1 MSLTLEQLIQNR
13 KDLIEAHRK
22 NNFTDGIH
30 ALLTDLYPD
39 TAHFIYEL
47 LQNAEDMKATVVRFI
62 LDKDSIDF
70 EHNGTKRSFNI
81 TDIDAITNIGHNS
94 QKKDDPTSIG
104 KFGVGFK
111 AVFAYTATPIIHSG
125 DYHFQINDY
134 FVPEFKGVKKINTK
148 DIYGVSWTKFSF
160 PFNNPKKSVDIAYS
174 ECLDGLKAL
183 DSNSILF
190 LQNIR
195 KIEYMLPNGNF
206 GYVERIEN
214 DNHRVTVVYKKPNE
228 LKDHKSSWLRFDRLV
243 EITDDQ
249 GNQKRLSI
257 AVAFALEYDEKN
269 KKDKIVPVKGG
280 GRTFIY
286 FPAEKEYSGLRFH
299 INAPFAS
306 TVARDSVRNC
316 NDNDKL
322 ICAVSQLIKDSLPEI
337 KAQGLMNHSFFEVL
351 PHNKDNLG
359 SFYQY
364 VFNYIYTAFQKNYYL
379 PTKNGGYTSAENAL
393 VGPASIS
400 NVLKSKDMRTLFN
413 IEKIWIK
420 NASQRNS
427 DADKFIQSLN
437 VQEFSFKNFAKMF
450 DIPRSKKSEK
460 FLCSKTKEWLKRF
473 YALCADTYDNLDYC
487 SSYNFKRN
495 MKQTLAICS
504 SKGEMYRASDIYI
517 LPVNVKLITKSTPIV
532 DPYYVRATSKADKVC
547 DKIHSFFKDKL
558 EIREYGPKVEVE
570 KLLSTYNGEIEVGEQ
585 YFKDLLVF
593 AKYKAKHDD
602 IDFCTHKLFMYL
614 DTDDSELYNTKA
626 SELFLGRKYKNNV
639 GEILASVLEKFCLWD
654 GYAEHYNEKELPL
667 FIEFVIACGISMGL
681 KIEKRSALYNPLYY
695 DALCSN
701 GRRQTVCGVD
711 SDYYIPELEKIL
723 KVQTVEISKLIWN
736 TLEKYGK
743 TDGYKYITASYSPNA
758 STKSKTC
765 DSSLIYYLKKYAW
778 IPDKQGKMHKPEDI
792 SLNNLGNYFIY
803 NSENKIL
810 EALKIGSASSKK
822 RQEKTKLEQE
832 AKKQGFHLIS
842 NDDYKKF
849 EQWKLKEETRK
860 NVTLSSGLELLKK
873 QQKRPIKSVN
883 AGDEFSTDGAVNNV
897 SRREKNIEDT
907 FKNTKQM
914 KPAQRKLFGRVVE
927 STKEEKGLLRNWYQ
941 GKCQMCN
948 TVIIGY
954 NQNPHFIAKNII
966 NTQHLSA
973 SIRQTTNLA
982 WNSLCLCP
990 NCAAKYDVCSR
1001 DLNGLFEQ
1009 IMQTEVIEGDPK
1021 RIVLTIELDGK
1032 KQDIRYVPKHFLALK
1047 KVMELIETETEEKN

>member
-81 TDIDAITNIGHNS
+81 ADIEAITNIGHNS

-134 FVPEFKGVKKINTK
+134 FVPEFKGVKKINTQ
-148 DIYGVSWTKFSF
+148 DRYGVSWTKFSF
-160 PFNNPKKSVDIAYS
+160 PFNNPKKSADIAYS

-195 KIEYMLPNGNF
+195 KIEYMLPNGDF
-206 GYVERIEN
+206 GYVERIDN

-316 NDNDKL
+316 KDNDKL
-322 ICAVSQLIKDSLPEI
+322 ISAVSQLIKDSLPEI

-351 PHNKDNLG
+351 PHNKDNLNY
-359 SFYQY
+359 FYQY
-364 VFNYIYTAFQKNYYL
+364 VLDYIYTAFQKNYYL

-400 NVLKSKDMRTLFN
+400 NVLKSKDMRTIFN

-420 NASQRNS
+420 NAPQRNS

-437 VQEFSFKNFAKMF
+437 VQEFSFENFAKMF
-450 DIPRSKKSEK
+450 DIPWRKKSEK
-460 FLCSKTKEWLKRF
+460 FLCSKTKE
-473 YALCADTYDNLDYC
+473 
-487 SSYNFKRN
+487 
-495 MKQTLAICS
+495 
-504 SKGEMYRASDIYI
+504 
-517 LPVNVKLITKSTPIV
+517 
-532 DPYYVRATSKADKVC
+532 
-547 DKIHSFFKDKL
+547 
-558 EIREYGPKVEVE
+558 
-570 KLLSTYNGEIEVGEQ
+570 
-585 YFKDLLVF
+585 
-593 AKYKAKHDD
+593 
-602 IDFCTHKLFMYL
+602 
-614 DTDDSELYNTKA
+614 
-626 SELFLGRKYKNNV
+626 
-639 GEILASVLEKFCLWD
+639 
-654 GYAEHYNEKELPL
+654 
-667 FIEFVIACGISMGL
+667 
-681 KIEKRSALYNPLYY
+681 
-695 DALCSN
+695 
-701 GRRQTVCGVD
+701 
-711 SDYYIPELEKIL
+711 
-723 KVQTVEISKLIWN
+723 
-736 TLEKYGK
+736 
-743 TDGYKYITASYSPNA
+743 
-758 STKSKTC
+758 
-765 DSSLIYYLKKYAW
+765 
-778 IPDKQGKMHKPEDI
+778 
-792 SLNNLGNYFIY
+792 
-803 NSENKIL
+803 
-810 EALKIGSASSKK
+810 
-822 RQEKTKLEQE
+822 
-832 AKKQGFHLIS
+832 
-842 NDDYKKF
+842 
-849 EQWKLKEETRK
+849 
-860 NVTLSSGLELLKK
+860 
-873 QQKRPIKSVN
+873 
-883 AGDEFSTDGAVNNV
+883 
-897 SRREKNIEDT
+897 
-907 FKNTKQM
+907 
-914 KPAQRKLFGRVVE
+914 
-927 STKEEKGLLRNWYQ
+927 
-941 GKCQMCN
+941 
-948 TVIIGY
+948 
-954 NQNPHFIAKNII
+954 
-966 NTQHLSA
+966 
-973 SIRQTTNLA
+973 
-982 WNSLCLCP
+982 
-990 NCAAKYDVCSR
+990 
-1001 DLNGLFEQ
+1001 
-1009 IMQTEVIEGDPK
+1009 
-1021 RIVLTIELDGK
+1021 
-1032 KQDIRYVPKHFLALK
+1032 
-1047 KVMELIETETEEKN
+1047 